1 MGINSLFHE
10 QKGTELY
17 SNVQTDRT
25 EQHNTTAD
33 LKLKKSRSSNGKENN
48 GSNGI
53 TWRITTAREAR
64 TIT

>member
-1 MGINSLFHE
+1 MSKRE
-10 QKGTELY
+10 QNFTIMFK
-17 SNVQTDRT
+17 RT
-25 EQHNTTAD
+25 EQHNTTTD
-33 LKLKKSRSSNGKENN
+33 LKLKKSRSSNGKDNN